1 LLRSTTGKGKNIKR
15 QYDVLLAAVV
25 A

>member
-1 LLRSTTGKGKNIKR
+1 LLGSTTGKGKDVER
-15 QYDVLLAAVV
+15 QNDVLLASVV